1 MIQGCCEHCFDNCH
15 TFLKSGKVSYIKNL
29 LRRNLD
35 VHVVSITGPMI
46 NPEGKLYLNT
56 FYN

>member
-1 MIQGCCEHCFDNCH
+1 MIQGCYEHCFDNCNK
-15 TFLKSGKVSYIKNL
+15 FLKSRKVSYIKSL

-35 VHVVSITGPMI
+35 VVSITGPMI
-46 NPEGKLYLNT
+46 NPEGKIHLNI

>member
-1 MIQGCCEHCFDNCH
+1 MIQECCEHCFDNCN
-15 TFLKSGKVSYIKNL
+15 TFLKSGKVSYIKSL

-35 VHVVSITGPMI
+35 VRVASITGPMI
-46 NPEGKLYLNT
+46 NPERKLHFNT